1 MVDLSIVMLVYQRI
15 QRAFWDVNPT
25 PWNSGECWLLP
36 ISGVDGSLGVQDED
50 DPDQRVDVHG
60 VVFLSETDRYGIS
73 VTKTWSLTNTNC
85 FLRTDFCGLKKNN
98 KTNNDGRQLQ
108 ELLLMEFLWW
118 SLQASADHFSSRRQE
133 REEQASKLAQAALVP
148 PRRNSALNGDAN
160 WCMAYLWMVGVVMGT
175 GNSMVQ
181 YGIVWCIYKWGQ

>member
-36 ISGVDGSLGVQDED
+36 ISGVDGSLGVQDKD

-85 FLRTDFCGLKKNN
+85 SLRTDFCGLKKIIRPTMTGDSYKNCC
-98 KTNNDGRQLQ
+98 
-108 ELLLMEFLWW
+108 WW
-118 SLQASADHFSSRRQE
+118 SSYDGLCRLARIISLAAVRSVKN
-133 REEQASKLAQAALVP
+133 KLRSWHRPL
-148 PRRNSALNGDAN
+148 
-160 WCMAYLWMVGVVMGT
+160 WCPQDVILLWMGTLIGVWPT
-175 GNSMVQ
+175 CE
-181 YGIVWCIYKWGQ
+181 W